1 MFGLRQTTENTEHTA
16 SYYAATANQSQHY
29 PKLEGDKI
37 TDVIVV
43 GGGFSGVN
51 TALELVEKGYG
62 VILLEARRI
71 AWGATGRN
79 GGQIIG
85 GVGGK
90 DPESFEKEIG
100 RKAVTTVYE
109 MGFEAGEI
117 IRERVAKYNIDCDIK
132 WGYCDV
138 ALKPSHMEMFEQW
151 QAHAESVSNP
161 HPLRLL
167 DATEIKQFVGSDK
180 YCGGLL
186 NATGNGHIHP
196 LNLCTGEARAAS
208 DLGVQI
214 FEQSE
219 VTEIQQGDMVKII
232 TKDGSVTAKHLVLCG
247 NAYLGNLV
255 PKLAKKVLP
264 SNSSVIA
271 TAPLS
276 SELAKDVM
284 PADIAVCDPRTALDY
299 FRLSADNRLLFGGL
313 SNYTGLEP
321 SNLKGTMRE
330 KMLKVFPQLET
341 ISIDYGWS
349 GQMGIGINRMPQLG
363 RLSDNIFYVQA
374 YSGHGVAP
382 THIMGRIIA
391 EMIDGKPERFDI
403 FTKIHHWS
411 FPGGKLFRRPGMAL
425 GMLYYKILDE
435 L

>member
-1 MFGLRQTTENTEHTA
+1 MFGLKQTKESTEHTA
-16 SYYAATANQSQHY
+16 SYYAATANQPIPY
-29 PKLEGDKI
+29 PKLENDI
-37 TDVIVV
+37 TAEVVVV
-43 GGGFSGVN
+43 GAGFSGVN
-51 TALELVEKGYG
+51 TALELAEKGYS
-62 VILLEARRI
+62 VVLLEANRI

-90 DPESFEKEIG
+90 DPELFEKAIG
-100 RKAVTTVYE
+100 KDGVKIVHQ

-117 IRERVAKYNIDCDIK
+117 IRERVAKYHIDCDLK

-138 ALKPSHMEMFEQW
+138 AIKPRHMEDFKEW
-151 QAHAESVSNP
+151 QAYAQHIGSP
-161 HPLRLL
+161 HKLQLL
-167 DATEIKQFVGSDK
+167 DASEIKQFVGSEN

-196 LNLCTGEARAAS
+196 LNLCTGEAKAAHS
-208 DLGVQI
+208 LGAQI
-214 FEQSE
+214 YEQSRVTQIQHGAE
-219 VTEIQQGDMVKII
+219 VTVFTES
-232 TKDGSVTAKHLVLCG
+232 GSVKAKNLVLCG

-271 TAPLS
+271 TSPLS
-276 SELAKDVM
+276 ASVAKNVM
-284 PADIAVCDPRTALDY
+284 PSDVAVCDPRTALDY
-299 FRLSADNRLLFGGL
+299 FRLSADNRMLFGGL

-321 SNLKGTMRE
+321 SNLKEIMAK
-330 KMLKVFPQLET
+330 KMVKVFPQLEGVQ
-341 ISIDYGWS
+341 IDYGWS

-363 RLSDNIFYVQA
+363 RLADNAFYVQA

-382 THIMGRIIA
+382 THVMAKAIA
-391 EMIDGKPERFDI
+391 EMIDGKPERFDV

-411 FPGGKLFRRPGMAL
+411 FPGGKLLRRPGMAL
-425 GMLYYKILDE
+425 GMLYYKIMDE